1 MEMPKPG
8 EAHARLQTL
17 VGRWHGGETLHPAPW
32 DPAGGTATAVI
43 ENRVVLGGFAV
54 VQEYE
59 QTRDGTP
66 TFSGHGLFWWDGV
79 AGQHVMTWFDS
90 MMGVPAEYRGAF
102 DGDVLRLVHAMP
114 QGGFSRCSFDCTTC
128 RAITPS
134 VLEMSPDGATWA
146 PALEGTYTRMPATR
160 APTARRASRQPAAG
174 KPDKAAAPATGRSKS
189 KGVKARTHAKAI
201 AARPRRA
208 AAARAA
214 ATRGG
219 RGGRRR

>member
-8 EAHARLQTL
+8 EAHSRLQAL

-54 VQEYE
+54 VQEYQ
-59 QTRDGTP
+59 QTRDGAP
-66 TFSGHGLFWWDGV
+66 NFSGHGLFWWDGA
-79 AGQHVMTWFDS
+79 AGQHVMTWCDS
-90 MMGVPAEYRGAF
+90 MGGVPAEYRGAF

-114 QGGFSRCSFDCTTC
+114 HGGFSRCAFDCTSPG
-128 RAITPS
+128 RYS
-134 VLEMSPDGATWA
+134 FVLEMSPDGAAWT
-146 PALEGTYTRMPATR
+146 PALEGTYTRVPAPR
-160 APTARRASRQPAAG
+160 APTARRASRKRAG
-174 KPDKAAAPATGRSKS
+174 GKSDKAAAPAKGGSKRP
-189 KGVKARTHAKAI
+189 GVKARTRAKVV

-214 ATRGG
+214 AKRGG

>member
-54 VQEYE
+54 VQEYQ
-59 QTRDGTP
+59 QTRHGAP
-66 TFSGHGLFWWDGV
+66 NFSGHGLFWWDGV

-102 DGDVLRLVHAMP
+102 DGGVLRLVYALPH
-114 QGGFSRCSFDCTTC
+114 GGFSRCSFDCTSPGQYTF
-128 RAITPS
+128 R
-134 VLEMSPDGATWA
+134 LEMSPDGSAWA

-160 APTARRASRQPAAG
+160 APTARRAARKPAAG
-174 KPDKAAAPATGRSKS
+174 TLDKAAAPAKGRSKS
-189 KGVKARTHAKAI
+189 TGVTARPHAKAG